1 MPSRSSPKGTGG
13 FSSTSSQSALPAP
26 RNPRQ
31 SHFYVTA
38 EISRGIPRCTKP
50 LYETTADG
58 ESSQWATPDDNTP
71 QQAMSQSPDAEELGD
86 GGFGRAAQRT
96 ARPDLDQVQLGPSG
110 RTFIGSIMGDR
121 APAGCGLREVLSLY
135 LVVRWAMCAWVST
148 PAPKWEA
155 SAAVD

>member
-1 MPSRSSPKGTGG
+1 MTRRPSRWWTVPSRSSPKGTGG

-71 QQAMSQSPDAEELGD
+71 HQAMSQSPDAEELGD

-96 ARPDLDQVQLGPSG
+96 
-110 RTFIGSIMGDR
+110 DR
-121 APAGCGLREVLSLY
+121 K
-135 LVVRWAMCAWVST
+135 ST
-148 PAPKWEA
+148 RLN
-155 SAAVD
+155 SSHSQIS